1 MLKKKKITS
10 IYNLIDDYDEMQYK
24 LQRDERQS
32 TKNSM
37 FLLGLFSIIMV
48 FIYWIFNKLSIKIE
62 ISNIVSLILFLIILI
77 AIIVIIVLTRNY
89 FSICGMNKMLKE
101 IKEKYNLKQEKTSIN
116 QVLNNLDSQNF
127 KINKKFKCLD
137 YNTVNSIFYFKTCLI
152 YEKID
157 DKNLEIL
164 HKELEEIR
172 KEERKKKTTSLVSF
186 LKNNGVLVIVSLLFA
201 AIINNYYS
209 SLFNN
214 FIELK
219 KNSGYI
225 SNMHEIFWQHI
236 LFILL
241 ILCFLIVMYFFISL
255 SVPDPKKIEMDKLKV
270 INEALYHLK
279 EELEVNRKMDKGEK
293 KIIIIDF
300 YHRELR

>member
-10 IYNLIDDYDEMQYK
+10 IYNLIDDYDEMQYE

-32 TKNSM
+32 TKNIIFS
-37 FLLGLFSIIMV
+37 LGLSFIIMV
-48 FIYWIFNKLSIKIE
+48 FICCIFNKLSIKIE
-62 ISNIVSLILFLIILI
+62 ILNILFLIILI
-77 AIIVIIVLTRNY
+77 AIVIVINVLAYNY
-89 FSICGMNKMLKE
+89 FSIKGMNEILKE

-116 QVLNNLDSQNF
+116 GVLNNFGSQNF
-127 KINKKFKCLD
+127 KIKKLFKCLD
-137 YNTVNSIFYFKTCLI
+137 YNTVNSIFYFKMCLI

-186 LKNNGVLVIVSLLFA
+186 LKNNGILVIVSLFFA
-201 AIINNYYS
+201 AIINNYYN

-219 KNSGYI
+219 KI
-225 SNMHEIFWQHI
+225 
-236 LFILL
+236 
-241 ILCFLIVMYFFISL
+241 
-255 SVPDPKKIEMDKLKV
+255 
-270 INEALYHLK
+270 
-279 EELEVNRKMDKGEK
+279 
-293 KIIIIDF
+293 
-300 YHRELR
+300 

>member
-1 MLKKKKITS
+1 MLKKRKITS

-24 LQRDERQS
+24 LQRDGRQS

-37 FLLGLFSIIMV
+37 FSLALSSLIMSVIYLIFNKFLGNREILNLILFSIIFISTNI
-48 FIYWIFNKLSIKIE
+48 FIYNF
-62 ISNIVSLILFLIILI
+62 
-77 AIIVIIVLTRNY
+77 
-89 FSICGMNKMLKE
+89 FSIYGMNKMLEE
-101 IKEKYNLKQEKTSIN
+101 IKEKYNLKQENTSIN
-116 QVLNNLDSQNF
+116 GVLNNLGSQNF
-127 KINKKFKCLD
+127 KIKKLFKCLD
-137 YNTVNSIFYFKTCLI
+137 YNTVNSIFYFKMCLI

-157 DKNLEIL
+157 DKNLETL

-219 KNSGYI
+219 KNTGYI

-241 ILCFLIVMYFFISL
+241 ILCFLIVMYFVISL
-255 SVPDPKKIEMDKLKV
+255 SAPDSKKIEMDKLKV

-279 EELEVNRKMDKGEK
+279 EGLEVSRKMDKGEK
-293 KIIIIDF
+293 IIIFIIGN
-300 YHRELR
+300 

>member
-1 MLKKKKITS
+1 MLKKRKITS
-10 IYNLIDDYDEMQYK
+10 IYNLIDDYDEMQYE
-24 LQRDERQS
+24 LQRDRRQS
-32 TKNSM
+32 TKNIM
-37 FLLGLFSIIMV
+37 FSLALPSIIMAL
-48 FIYWIFNKLSIKIE
+48 IYWIFNKLLVKIE
-62 ISNIVSLILFLIILI
+62 ISNIVFLILFLIILT
-77 AIIVIIVLTRNY
+77 VIIIINVLTYNY
-89 FSICGMNKMLKE
+89 FSICGINKILKE
-101 IKEKYNLKQEKTSIN
+101 LKEKYNLKQEKTSIN

-137 YNTVNSIFYFKTCLI
+137 YNTVNSIFYFKTCLT

-172 KEERKKKTTSLVSF
+172 NEERKKKTISLVSF

-219 KNSGYI
+219 KNTEYI
-225 SNMHEIFWQHI
+225 SKMHEIFWQHI

-241 ILCFLIVMYFFISL
+241 ILCFLIVMHFFISL
-255 SVPDPKKIEMDKLKV
+255 SVPDSKK
-270 INEALYHLK
+270 
-279 EELEVNRKMDKGEK
+279 
-293 KIIIIDF
+293 
-300 YHRELR
+300 